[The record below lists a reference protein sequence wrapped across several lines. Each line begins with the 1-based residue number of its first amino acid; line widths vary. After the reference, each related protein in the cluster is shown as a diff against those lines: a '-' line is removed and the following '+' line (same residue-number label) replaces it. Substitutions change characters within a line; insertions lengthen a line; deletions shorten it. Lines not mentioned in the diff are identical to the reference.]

1 MEKTLLLSV
10 EDWQT
15 WYKKEVEAWGSRA
28 RVQSGGDTETPNE
41 YPCILIACDSSDEYA
56 YGNTIYDFIYKSD
69 VEKLFQ

>member
-15 WYKKEVEAWGSRA
+15 WYNKEVSAWGSRA
-28 RVQSGGDTETPNE
+28 RVQSWGDTETPNE

>member
-1 MEKTLLLSV
+1 MERTLLLSV

-15 WYKKEVEAWGSRA
+15 WYNKEVSAWGSRV
-28 RVQSGGDTETPNE
+28 RVQSCGDTETPTE
-41 YPCILIACDSSDEYA
+41 YPCILIACDSSDEFT

>member
-1 MEKTLLLSV
+1 MERTLLLSV

-15 WYKKEVEAWGSRA
+15 WYNKEVSAWGSRA

-69 VEKLFQ
+69 VECFFK